1 MPLLSDAVDVIK
13 SAAGKPVLDVPRLV
27 VLRASLLAIY
37 PLPRSALNK
46 HEVSQGRSL
55 GSFTKRAGR
64 CMSVVDGPEK
74 TLSPCS
80 ITGTMSMKARFGY
93 NHRWLP
99 ATYRHNHGSRDRE
112 CRKVD

>member
-27 VLRASLLAIY
+27 VLRTSLLAIY
-37 PLPRSALNK
+37 PLPRSTLDK

-55 GSFTKRAGR
+55 GNIIKRGGR

-74 TLSPCS
+74 TFSPCS
-80 ITGTMSMKARFGY
+80 ITGTMSTKARFGY
-93 NHRWLP
+93 NHRWLS
-99 ATYRHNHGSRDRE
+99 ANYRHDYGSRDRE
-112 CRKVD
+112 CREAD